1 MLLLC
6 LLSCFSRA
14 QLCVTPWTVPH
25 QAPLSM
31 GFSRQEYW
39 SGLPFPSPL
48 TAVLKIM
55 WVSMWTLPST
65 QSQVAIWVK
74 CPISSF
80 TFDLG
85 WVEGHLNNICMLYY
99 CWDASNVCVTLL
111 LEHTCN
117 MYIVSL
123 LEYYSA
129 VKRDCTTTSLDG
141 SQEPYSESCCVEWKV
156 SSERSYCM
164 LPFMRYPKNNK
175 ALKMAD
181 RLMVAR
187 SWDSWAGKEWGYL
200 GACRGGLRSDG
211 AVPCLAG
218 SGGHTW
224 DRGAW
229 SSACTPC
236 PAVACLTLTQSSRYG
251 WEP

>member
-1 MLLLC
+1 
-6 LLSCFSRA
+6 
-14 QLCVTPWTVPH
+14 
-25 QAPLSM
+25 
-31 GFSRQEYW
+31 
-39 SGLPFPSPL
+39 
-48 TAVLKIM
+48 M

-65 QSQVAIWVK
+65 QSQVAVGVK

-99 CWDASNVCVTLL
+99 CWDAYNVCVTLL
-111 LEHTCN
+111 LKHTCH

-156 SSERSYCM
+156 SSERSYRM
-164 LPFMRYPKNNK
+164 LPFMRYSKNNK

-181 RLMVAR
+181 RLVVAR
-187 SWDSWAGKEWGYL
+187 SWDGRAGKQWGYL
-200 GACRGGLRSDG
+200 AGACRGGLRSDG
-211 AVPCLAG
+211 AVSRGQWWSHVGQRGLELCAHTLPRCCLPDVDSVLSLWMGTTGETGTRA
-218 SGGHTW
+218 SLCCFCNFLW
-224 DRGAW
+224 N
-229 SSACTPC
+229 
-236 PAVACLTLTQSSRYG
+236 
-251 WEP
+251 